1 MITNEKEKKLQ
12 NEGYNQPNYKKSY
25 NNSSVNMKD
34 YWVSREK
41 KEIFLNMVEEDK
53 EKLIALDSWALRALE
68 LTVLER
74 NVKCVPVRG
83 EIWSLDLGINVGDEM
98 DKVRPCIIV
107 SYNIYND
114 KSNLCSVIP
123 ITHADCSHRTQFEIN
138 ESCLEYSES
147 TISGTA
153 KAEQITTKS
162 KARLG
167 RKIGQ
172 LNEKGLKQLNYALLN
187 HLGMESLAQLT
198 EMCPDI
204 KPELMEQIQEL
215 INKCIV

>member
-1 MITNEKEKKLQ
+1 MITNEKEKKLH
-12 NEGYNQPNYKKSY
+12 NEGSNQPNYKKNY
-25 NNSSVNMKD
+25 NNPSVNMKD

-198 EMCPDI
+198 ELCPDI
-204 KPELMEQIQEL
+204 KPELIEQIQDL
-215 INKCIV
+215 INKFTA

>member
-1 MITNEKEKKLQ
+1 MITNEKEKKLH
-12 NEGYNQPNYKKSY
+12 NEGSNQPNYKKNY
-25 NNSSVNMKD
+25 NNPSVNMKD

-98 DKVRPCIIV
+98 DKIRPCIIV

-198 EMCPDI
+198 ELCPDI
-204 KPELMEQIQEL
+204 KPELMEQIQDL
-215 INKCIV
+215 INKFTA

>member
-1 MITNEKEKKLQ
+1 MITNEKKKKLH
-12 NEGYNQPNYKKSY
+12 NEGSNQPNYKKNY
-25 NNSSVNMKD
+25 NNPSVNMKD

-198 EMCPDI
+198 ELCPDI
-204 KPELMEQIQEL
+204 KPELMEQIQDL
-215 INKCIV
+215 INKFTA

>member
-1 MITNEKEKKLQ
+1 M
-12 NEGYNQPNYKKSY
+12 GFKSFRI
-25 NNSSVNMKD
+25 NS
-34 YWVSREK
+34 
-41 KEIFLNMVEEDK
+41 
-53 EKLIALDSWALRALE
+53 
-68 LTVLER
+68 LER

-198 EMCPDI
+198 ELCPDI
-204 KPELMEQIQEL
+204 KPELMEQIQDL
-215 INKCIV
+215 INKFTA

>member
-1 MITNEKEKKLQ
+1 MITNEKEKKLH
-12 NEGYNQPNYKKSY
+12 NEGSNQPNYKKNY
-25 NNSSVNMKD
+25 NNPSVNMKD

-198 EMCPDI
+198 ELCPDI
-204 KPELMEQIQEL
+204 KPELMEQIQDL
-215 INKCIV
+215 INKFTA

>member
-1 MITNEKEKKLQ
+1 MFTNEKEEKLQ
-12 NEGYNQPNYKKSY
+12 NEGTNPHNHKKSY
-25 NNSSVNMKD
+25 KNSSLNMKD
-34 YWVSREK
+34 YWASREK
-41 KEIFLNMVEEDK
+41 KEIFLNMIEEDK

-187 HLGMESLAQLT
+187 HLGMETLAQLT

-204 KPELMEQIQEL
+204 KPELMEQIQDL
-215 INKCIV
+215 INKCTA